1 MNLVLLWYSTNMTE
15 RIAISLDAHLLR
27 AIERERKRLRISRS
41 EFLRLTAQSYFDA
54 AERKRLDDQYE
65 RAYREM
71 PETREEIAVAEAASA
86 DAFSDPW

>member
-1 MNLVLLWYSTNMTE
+1 MTE
-15 RIAISLDAHLLR
+15 RIAISLDTPLLR

-54 AERKRLDDQYE
+54 AERKRLDDAYE

-71 PETREEIAVAEAASA
+71 PETRGEVAIAETASLMPSA
-86 DAFSDPW
+86 TRGSAP